1 MNADAPA
8 LAGKHVLVGVAG
20 GVAAYKACELVR
32 LLRQQGAE
40 VEVAMTPAA
49 QDFVGPAT
57 WQALSG
63 RPVIGAGT
71 PTAADA
77 MDHIAAARRADLM
90 VIAPATATTLG
101 KLAAGIAD
109 NAVTAL
115 ACAATVPLLL
125 APAMNAAMWANPGL
139 QRSLAQLRADG
150 RSVVEPG
157 TGELACGEYGP
168 GRMAEPAAIA
178 AHVGAVLALSSR
190 LAGQEVV
197 VTAGATAEAIDAM
210 RVVSNRSSGRM
221 GMAMAAAARE
231 AGARVHLIAAHASV
245 PAPGG
250 LASVTAA
257 RDARSMREA
266 ALELARQADCFIGV
280 AAVSDYRPVQ
290 AATGKIP
297 RRAGGMALELEPCED
312 VIAAVAGQ
320 QQRPYCL
327 GFAAEAAA
335 MPAAVK
341 AARRKLR
348 SKNLDAIVASPLAA
362 NLESDS
368 CELALVRPRGHVLI
382 EARDKQQAAR
392 ELIARLPAAAG

>member
-1 MNADAPA
+1 MSAIEPA
-8 LAGKHVLVGVAG
+8 LADKRVLVGVTG

-40 VEVAMTPAA
+40 VEAAMTPAA

-57 WQALSG
+57 LQALSG

-168 GRMAEPAAIA
+168 GRMAEPADIA
-178 AHVGAVLALSSR
+178 AHIGAVLALSSR

-245 PAPGG
+245 PPPGG

-280 AAVSDYRPVQ
+280 AAVSDYRPAQ
-290 AATGKIP
+290 AAAGKIP
-297 RRAGGMALELEPCED
+297 RRAGGMKLELEPCED
-312 VIAAVAGQ
+312 VIAAVADQ
-320 QQRPYCL
+320 KPRPYCL

-392 ELIARLPAAAG
+392 ELIARLPVAAG